1 MVIFHGQPEILAKNE
16 MRRQAGFTFV
26 GLMFAVA
33 IAGIALAGTGALW
46 QMESRREKEKELL
59 FIGEEYRMAIGNYY
73 DKSPSAAKQFPEKL
87 EDLLQDKRFPN
98 PTHHLRR
105 LYRDPMTADGQWELI
120 LQEGRIMGVA
130 SRSPDKPIKIAGFA
144 PVQDDFEGA
153 VSYSEWRFISNG
165 GLQQANANP
174 GAKAGGAQS
183 GAALPPP
190 GM

>member
-1 MVIFHGQPEILAKNE
+1 MVISHGQPEILAKIE
-16 MRRQAGFTFV
+16 MRGQAGFTFL

-59 FIGEEYRMAIGNYY
+59 FIGEEYRNAIGSYY
-73 DKSPSAAKQFPEKL
+73 DKSPGGAKQFPSKL

-120 LQEGRIMGVA
+120 RQEGRIMGVA
-130 SRSPDKPIKIAGFA
+130 SRSLEKPIKVAGFSA
-144 PVQDDFEGA
+144 NQGDFESA
-153 VSYSEWRFISNG
+153 ASYTEWRFISSG
-165 GLQQANANP
+165 GGQQANAN
-174 GAKAGGAQS
+174 AEAQAGGTPS
-183 GAALPPP
+183 SPER
-190 GM
+190 